1 MACLPPSPLRAQ
13 PARILFISDLKCCTH
28 FCRSLRDIDVRAQQQ
43 RNVTIPLLVC
53 AILVSSLCKTVRPP
67 LSLFQS
73 FKRLSLFSPAI
84 NIISARWCSPC
95 SPLPLPP
102 VRLAGLSATG
112 FHKKFPFLSLP
123 RRRRRRL
130 RRRKKREVEEGYFPP
145 PFVPLPPQV
154 TLKCRLP
161 PFPSLSL

>member
-1 MACLPPSPLRAQ
+1 MACLQPVACTASTNSVHFRSQMLHPLLSQ
-13 PARILFISDLKCCTH
+13 SARYRCES
-28 FCRSLRDIDVRAQQQ
+28 AQQKKCDYPPPCMCHTRVLIVQ
-43 RNVTIPLLVC
+43 DC
-53 AILVSSLCKTVRPP
+53 APPP
-67 LSLFQS
+67 LSLFLS

-130 RRRKKREVEEGYFPP
+130 RKRKKREVEEGYFPP